1 MPKET
6 GPYSQRPNIGMCPD
20 IATTK
25 VHSQRHLLIAK
36 ALADRRKKKEEED
49 EVERGKRPSP
59 ASCWDRPGHFDSEK
73 DSDCEEEAR
82 KPGALDANKKV
93 PNNAGD
99 TPQK

>member
-6 GPYSQRPNIGMCPD
+6 GTYSRRPIIGMCLD
-20 IATTK
+20 IAMTK

-59 ASCWDRPGHFDSEK
+59 ASCWDIPGPLDASIKDIDSE
-73 DSDCEEEAR
+73 EE
-82 KPGALDANKKV
+82 
-93 PNNAGD
+93 
-99 TPQK
+99 